1 MFALLKLI
9 PLREWAYIG
18 CIVALLLGAWWFVAH
33 ERGIGKAECEAAV
46 AKAQAQA
53 DAKAEALQKRLDELA
68 AEDAGLRAA
77 ATAVPAP
84 YSRIQ
89 FACSLTPAELV
100 QIRERIK

>member
-18 CIVALLLGAWWFVAH
+18 CIAGLLLGAWWFIAH
-33 ERGIGKAECEAAV
+33 ERGIGKAQCETAV
-46 AKAQAQA
+46 AKAQSQA
-53 DAKAEALQKRLDELA
+53 DARAEELQKRLDAIA

-89 FACSLTPAELV
+89 FACSLTPAELAK
-100 QIRERIK
+100 IRERIK